1 MDKNQQKS
9 LQSTIRAL
17 GHRLA
22 LSEQYDTEET
32 ESLKSLRQ
40 RHDELLYLFYK
51 TKNIVK

>member
-1 MDKNQQKS
+1 MGKNQKKS

-22 LSEQYDTEET
+22 LSEQYNTEDA

-51 TKNIVK
+51 TKDTIK